1 LKFKT
6 LWIPDAPVNAMAF
19 IGRAWILAGTHKEKS
34 IMNLKDESVAV
45 LAIIVGVIL
54 IIVGVAAFFM
64 LPAPTN
70 FNLGL
75 GLGALGVI
83 VLIGGVVINITAR
96 DSKKPKTVKTQAEAK
111 EGEVAPGPEEFVP
124 EVLLPQPGKKQLPVS
139 TIEGIGEVYS
149 EQLKKGGIHYVEDL
163 ALAKPETVVE
173 LAEVKFVVAQKWIA
187 MARLTWLDDVS
198 NEDAECIVLGANI
211 TSIEELAVAD
221 PEELYNKVSTAEK
234 FGRVQVPKGYK
245 ITKDKVKIWIQSAQ
259 KEMPE

>member
-1 LKFKT
+1 
-6 LWIPDAPVNAMAF
+6 
-19 IGRAWILAGTHKEKS
+19 
-34 IMNLKDESVAV
+34 MNLKDETVAV
-45 LAIIVGVIL
+45 VAIIIGIIL
-54 IIVGVAAFFM
+54 IFVGIAAYSL

-75 GLGALGVI
+75 GLGVLGII
-83 VLIGGVVINITAR
+83 VLIGGIVIAVTAR
-96 DSKKPKTVKTQAEAK
+96 DSKKPKTVKTRVEAK
-111 EGEVAPGPEEFVP
+111 EDEVASGPEEFVP

-139 TIEGIGEVYS
+139 TVEGIGKAYS

-173 LAEVKFVVAQKWIA
+173 LAGVKFIVAQKWIA

-221 PEELYNKVSTAEK
+221 PEDLYNKVSTAEK

-245 ITKDKVKIWIQSAQ
+245 ITKDKVKLWIESAQ

>member
-1 LKFKT
+1 
-6 LWIPDAPVNAMAF
+6 
-19 IGRAWILAGTHKEKS
+19 
-34 IMNLKDESVAV
+34 MNLKDETVAV
-45 LAIIVGVIL
+45 VAIIIGVFLIFVGI
-54 IIVGVAAFFM
+54 AAYSL

-75 GLGALGVI
+75 GLGVLGII
-83 VLIGGVVINITAR
+83 VLIGGIVIAVTAR
-96 DSKKPKTVKTQAEAK
+96 DSKRPKTVKTRVEVK
-111 EGEVAPGPEEFVP
+111 EDEVASGPEEFVP

-139 TIEGIGEVYS
+139 TVEGIGKAYS

-163 ALAKPETVVE
+163 ALSKPEIVVE
-173 LAEVKFVVAQKWIA
+173 LAGVKFIVAQKWIA

-211 TSIEELAVAD
+211 TSIEELAVVD
-221 PEELYNKVSTAEK
+221 PEDLYNKVSTAEK

-245 ITKDKVKIWIQSAQ
+245 ITKDKVKVWIESAQ